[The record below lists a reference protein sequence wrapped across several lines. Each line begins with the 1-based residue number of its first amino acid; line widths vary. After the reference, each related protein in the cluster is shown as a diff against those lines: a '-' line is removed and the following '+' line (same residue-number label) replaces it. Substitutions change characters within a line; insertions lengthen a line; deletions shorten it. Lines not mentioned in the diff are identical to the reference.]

1 MLTIIS
7 VIGNIFDDK
16 KLMTKFKQME
26 SKKRCERLKIVRL
39 ELERSRIRKKT
50 DLGTDI
56 GLILDSGTRLHH
68 GDVIVSNL
76 KKFIIIEQLP
86 EKVISIRIKKLK
98 KNPTGLVTLGH
109 IIGNRHKPIV
119 ISDDVLY
126 FPIQAYS
133 EVEIFKKLLV
143 GVMNNLEI
151 EVGEQIFQPQ
161 HGMYMHEH

>member
-86 EKVISIRIKKLK
+86 EKVISIRIRKLK

>member
-1 MLTIIS
+1 MLIITS
-7 VIGNIFDDK
+7 IIGNIFDDK

-26 SKKRCERLKIVRL
+26 SRKRCQRLKISRL

-86 EKVISIRIKKLK
+86 EKVISIRIRELK

-119 ISDDVLY
+119 INDDVLY
-126 FPIQAYS
+126 FPVQAYS

-161 HGMYMHEH
+161 HGVYMHEH

>member
-1 MLTIIS
+1 MLTITSI
-7 VIGNIFDDK
+7 IGNIFDDK

-26 SKKRCERLKIVRL
+26 SRKRCQRLKISRL

-86 EKVISIRIKKLK
+86 EKVISIRIRQLK
-98 KNPTGLVTLGH
+98 KNPNGLVILGH

-119 ISDDVLY
+119 INDDVLY
-126 FPIQAYS
+126 FPVQAYS
-133 EVEIFKKLLV
+133 EVEVFKKLLV

>member
-1 MLTIIS
+1 MLTITSI
-7 VIGNIFDDK
+7 IGNIFDDK

-26 SKKRCERLKIVRL
+26 SRKRCQRLKISRL

-86 EKVISIRIKKLK
+86 EKVISVRIRQLK
-98 KNPTGLVTLGH
+98 KNPNGLVILGH

-119 ISDDVLY
+119 INDDILY
-126 FPIQAYS
+126 FPVQAYS

>member
-1 MLTIIS
+1 M
-7 VIGNIFDDK
+7 
-16 KLMTKFKQME
+16 
-26 SKKRCERLKIVRL
+26 
-39 ELERSRIRKKT
+39 
-50 DLGTDI
+50 
-56 GLILDSGTRLHH
+56 
-68 GDVIVSNL
+68 
-76 KKFIIIEQLP
+76 
-86 EKVISIRIKKLK
+86 ISIRIRELK

-119 ISDDVLY
+119 INDDVLY
-126 FPIQAYS
+126 FPVQAYS

>member
-1 MLTIIS
+1 MLTITS

-26 SKKRCERLKIVRL
+26 SRKNCERLKFSRL
-39 ELERSRIRKKT
+39 ELERGRIRKKT

-56 GLILDSGTRLHH
+56 GLVLDSGTRLHH

-76 KKFIIIEQLP
+76 KKFIVIEQLP
-86 EKVISIRIKKLK
+86 EKVISIKIMKLK
-98 KNPTGLVTLGH
+98 DNPSRSITLGH

-119 ISDDVLY
+119 INDDVLS
-126 FPIQAYS
+126 FPIQADS
-133 EVEIFKKLLV
+133 EVEVFKKLLS
-143 GVMNNLEI
+143 GVMNNLELKV
-151 EVGEQIFQPQ
+151 EEQIFQPQ

>member
-1 MLTIIS
+1 MLTIMS

-16 KLMTKFKQME
+16 KLMTKFKLME
-26 SKKRCERLKIVRL
+26 SKKRCERLKIPRL

-50 DLGTDI
+50 DFGTDV
-56 GLILDSGTRLHH
+56 GLVLDSGTRLYH
-68 GDVIVSNL
+68 GDVIVSNTN
-76 KKFIIIEQLP
+76 KFIMIEQLP

-98 KNPTGLVTLGH
+98 KNPTGLIMLGH

-119 ISDDVLY
+119 IDNDILY

-133 EVEIFKKLLV
+133 EVDVFKKLLLDV
-143 GVMNNLEI
+143 VDNLEI
-151 EVGEQIFQPQ
+151 KVGEQIFQPQ

>member
-1 MLTIIS
+1 MLTITSI
-7 VIGNIFDDK
+7 IGNIFDDK

-26 SKKRCERLKIVRL
+26 SRKRCQRLKISRL

-86 EKVISIRIKKLK
+86 EKVISIRIRELK
-98 KNPTGLVTLGH
+98 ENPTGLVILGH

-119 ISDDVLY
+119 INDDVLY
-126 FPIQAYS
+126 FPVQAYS